1 VSGRVT
7 VNGAALSAPEGEPVL
22 ALQRSDGDKSDISL
36 DAAGAF
42 RVVVVPGT
50 YDLVYGGP
58 SHDGAPV
65 NVSTKVRRGVV
76 IGDSA
81 MRLDV
86 DIPATNVS
94 GSVTLNGETVTG
106 ASGDGGGGG
115 YLFLA
120 DAEGAQAV
128 LSTLADG
135 SFSTLVIR
143 GSYDLYYGSFEGSL
157 GRAPNVPIN
166 RRAKLKEG
174 IVVGEAPL
182 ALDWDVEA
190 VRVAGTVVVN
200 GAAIPDP
207 KFGAGEVFL
216 EGPDGDSGRLAFTS
230 SESTDPNDL
239 ATGAYSALVIPV
251 RYELYY
257 RAYNGRG
264 AVIPTNSRAH
274 LGCFDVQR

>member
-1 VSGRVT
+1 V
-7 VNGAALSAPEGEPVL
+7 
-22 ALQRSDGDKSDISL
+22 

-50 YDLVYGGP
+50 YDLFYSRPRQGA
-58 SHDGAPV
+58 GAPV
-65 NVSTKVRRGVV
+65 NVSTKLQRGVV

-81 MRLDV
+81 VTLDV
-86 DIPATNVS
+86 DIPVTTVT

-106 ASGDGGGGG
+106 ASDQGDGGG

-120 DAEGAQAV
+120 GADGAQAM
-128 LSTLADG
+128 LSTLLDG

-143 GSYDLYYGSFEGSL
+143 GSYDLYYGSFDGSSGL
-157 GRAPNVPIN
+157 APNVPIN
-166 RRAKLKEG
+166 RRAKLEEG
-174 IVVGEAPL
+174 IAVGEASL

-190 VRVAGTVVVN
+190 VRVVGTVVVN
-200 GAAIPDP
+200 GAIPNPDL
-207 KFGAGEVFL
+207 GVGEVFL
-216 EGPDGDSGRLAFTS
+216 EGPNGDSGRLALTS

-239 ATGAYSALVIPV
+239 ATGAYSAWVIPGS
-251 RYELYY
+251 YELYY

-274 LGCFDVQR
+274 LGCFDVRR